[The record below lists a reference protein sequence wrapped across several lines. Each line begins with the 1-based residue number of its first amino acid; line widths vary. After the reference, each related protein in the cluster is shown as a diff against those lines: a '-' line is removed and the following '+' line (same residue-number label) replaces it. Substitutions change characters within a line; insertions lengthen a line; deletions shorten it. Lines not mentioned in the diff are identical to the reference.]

1 MSERWRMHDASDGE
15 NQNFSEERG
24 EERGWGR
31 GRGRERTAIFRGGQG
46 SATDEVR
53 VRERRSQE
61 EGSGHAGGAALTGRE
76 GALRRP

>member
-15 NQNFSEERG
+15 NQIFS

-31 GRGRERTAIFRGGQG
+31 GRGRKRTAIFRGGQG

-53 VRERRSQE
+53 MRERRSQE
-61 EGSGHAGGAALTGRE
+61 EGSGRAGGAALTGRE

>member
-15 NQNFSEERG
+15 NQNFS

-61 EGSGHAGGAALTGRE
+61 EGSGHAGGAALIGRE
-76 GALRRP
+76 GALRQP